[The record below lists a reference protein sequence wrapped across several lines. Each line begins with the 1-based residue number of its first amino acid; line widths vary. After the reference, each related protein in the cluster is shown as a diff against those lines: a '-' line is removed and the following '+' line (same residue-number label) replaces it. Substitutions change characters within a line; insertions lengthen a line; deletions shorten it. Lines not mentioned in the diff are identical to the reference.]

1 MARIRV
7 SRVQAAAAP
16 KLTKQEKRAL
26 QEIREL
32 QKSVSLLINK
42 PKFRKLCRS
51 ILQEV
56 QYDTKR
62 FLIPENQV
70 ATGRDI
76 DW

>member
-16 KLTKQEKRAL
+16 KLTKQDKRTL
-26 QEIREL
+26 REIKEL
-32 QKSVSLLINK
+32 QKSASLQINK

-62 FLIPENQV
+62 FFISENQV
-70 ATGRDI
+70 ATGTDI

>member
-16 KLTKQEKRAL
+16 KLTKQDKRTL
-26 QEIREL
+26 REIKEL
-32 QKSVSLLINK
+32 QKSASLLINK

-62 FLIPENQV
+62 FFISENQV
-70 ATGRDI
+70 ATGTDI